1 MQTVYLAGMFKTW
14 PTRIRVGFMPG
25 FADCSAPSFTPYL
38 RAMPATVSPEAT
50 VCVRGLM
57 AAVALPERFVF
68 VMAGWTGVSRTTTL
82 VSNAGELVLAAANW
96 LE

>member
-1 MQTVYLAGMFKTW
+1 
-14 PTRIRVGFMPG
+14 MPG

-38 RAMPATVSPEAT
+38 RAMPTAVSPEAT

-57 AAVALPERFVF
+57 TAVALPERFVF
-68 VMAGWTGVSRTTTL
+68 AAAGWIGVDRTTAT
-82 VSNAGELVLAAANW
+82 VGAGGELVFAAANW